1 MKGPKPP
8 AISLSTEHSQALT
21 AFSRAYS
28 TPQQLAVRARVV
40 LACADGLNNEH
51 VARKL
56 AISINTARKW
66 RARWLRFAAV
76 PLAELSLAERLS
88 DDPRPGTP
96 ARITPEQVCQGR
108 WGNDPQI
115 VALACQ
121 LPEQSGRPITHWSP
135 RELAAEIVGR
145 GIIASISPR
154 HAARLLKKRSAA
166 APRARLADGES

>member
-1 MKGPKPP
+1 MKGPQPP
-8 AISLSTEHSQALT
+8 AISLSKEDSQALT

-56 AISINTARKW
+56 DISINTARKW

-96 ARITPEQVCQGR
+96 ARITPEQVC
-108 WGNDPQI
+108 QI

-154 HAARLLKKRSAA
+154 HAARLLKKRSPA
-166 APRARLADGES
+166 APRARLADGEGRPPVQ